1 MEMEIQTVFNLL
13 LQVTDP
19 PFRALDLDEWDVY
32 LDAVNRSDV
41 YKEMIRIAVKQV
53 INHYVIRPLFSRIF
67 FPDFHSASTY
77 PVWHRI

>member
-1 MEMEIQTVFNLL
+1 ML
-13 LQVTDP
+13 
-19 PFRALDLDEWDVY
+19 
-32 LDAVNRSDV
+32 
-41 YKEMIRIAVKQV
+41 RIAVKQV